1 MVLPVQRQA
10 RDASPDQATL
20 LGGVMDIVIG
30 ISALLAGLA
39 IGVVLGL
46 WRGSGAKLALAGT
59 QARLDETQATLMGV
73 VHERDAARTEAAAL
87 RASLG
92 ESETQIRLAR
102 QETETMA
109 RRIAD
114 WEETRSKFLE
124 TTRASVLTTAQELSS
139 KLLEDHKRE
148 AAAAKAEAEQ
158 QIQATT
164 EDLKT
169 QMGQLTE
176 GVAQLKGQVGEKAAV
191 LDTVWRAL
199 TNPAGAGY
207 YAEIGLANTLRS
219 FGLQEGR
226 DFLLQPSVQG
236 EEPGRRLRPDAIVF
250 LPGDSALV
258 VDSKASKH
266 LLDLARAEGEEQ
278 ERQARDQLK
287 ARMNQHLKDLAG
299 KDYVN
304 AVEQSWRIGG
314 RAGKPVRTLS
324 VMYLPN
330 DAALEKLL
338 EADPDFS
345 RKAADAQIIPAG
357 PAGLSSF
364 IGFASVEIRLMQQ
377 IENQERIVQ
386 GMERLLE
393 SVAVA
398 VGHAAGVGKG
408 IRSAADAFAKL
419 TGTVNGR
426 LLPRARDLQKL
437 GLRPPKP
444 IPGNLGAYQVF
455 DRDGDALIDG
465 EAAEVP
471 EDGRLIGGTE

>member
-1 MVLPVQRQA
+1 
-10 RDASPDQATL
+10 
-20 LGGVMDIVIG
+20 MDIVIG
-30 ISALLAGLA
+30 ILALAAGLVIGVLAGLA
-39 IGVVLGL
+39 RAHGPRLE
-46 WRGSGAKLALAGT
+46 LAGVE
-59 QARLDETQATLMGV
+59 ARLDEVQATLLAV
-73 VHERDAARTEAAAL
+73 VHERDQARGEVTELRAAL
-87 RASLG
+87 A
-92 ESETQIRLAR
+92 EHETQLRLAR
-102 QETETMA
+102 QETVTMA
-109 RRIAD
+109 RRVAE
-114 WEETRSKFLE
+114 WEETKAKFLE

-148 AAAAKAEAEQ
+148 TAAAKAEGEKQVA
-158 QIQATT
+158 ATT
-164 EDLKT
+164 EGLRS

-176 GVAQLKGQVGEKAAV
+176 GVSQLKGQVGEKAV
-191 LDTVWRAL
+191 ILDTVWRAL

-219 FGLQEGR
+219 FGLAEGR
-226 DFLLQPSVQG
+226 DFLLQPSFQG

-250 LPGDSALV
+250 LPGDSALI

-266 LLDLARAEGEEQ
+266 LLDLAKAVGDAEQ
-278 ERQARDQLK
+278 QQAREQLK

-304 AVEQSWRIGG
+304 AVEQSWRQAG

-330 DAALEKLL
+330 DAALEKLY

-345 RKAADAQIIPAG
+345 RKAADLQIIPAG

-377 IENQERIVQ
+377 IENQERIIQ
-386 GMERLLE
+386 GMEKLLE

-398 VGHAAGVGKG
+398 IGHAIGVGRG
-408 IRSAADAFAKL
+408 IRGAADAFAKF

-444 IPGNLGAYQVF
+444 IPGNLNAYQVF
-455 DRDGDALIDG
+455 DRDSEGTIDG
-465 EAAEVP
+465 EAAEVA
-471 EDGRLIGGTE
+471 EEGRQIAGQE

>member
-1 MVLPVQRQA
+1 
-10 RDASPDQATL
+10 
-20 LGGVMDIVIG
+20 MDITTG
-30 ISALLAGLA
+30 I
-39 IGVVLGL
+39 
-46 WRGSGAKLALAGT
+46 LALAAGLVIGLLVGLARGHGPRLELAGA
-59 QARLDETQATLMGV
+59 QARLDETQASLLAV
-73 VHERDAARTEAAAL
+73 VHERDQARGEAAEL
-87 RASLG
+87 RAALA
-92 ESETQIRLAR
+92 EQETQLRLAR
-102 QETETMA
+102 QELVTMA
-109 RRIAD
+109 KRVAE
-114 WEETRSKFLE
+114 WEETKAKFLE

-148 AAAAKAEAEQ
+148 AAAVKAEAEKQ
-158 QIQATT
+158 VAATT
-164 EDLKT
+164 EGLRS

-176 GVAQLKGQVGEKAAV
+176 GVSQLKGQVGEKAV
-191 LDTVWRAL
+191 ILDTVWRAL

-219 FGLQEGR
+219 FGLVEGR
-226 DFLLQPSVQG
+226 DFLLQPSFQG
-236 EEPGRRLRPDAIVF
+236 EESGRRLRPDAIVF
-250 LPGDSALV
+250 LPGDSALI

-266 LLDLARAEGEEQ
+266 LLDLAKAEGGDAEKL
-278 ERQARDQLK
+278 AREQLK

-304 AVEQSWRIGG
+304 AVEQSWRQAG
-314 RAGKPVRTLS
+314 RTGKPVRTLS

-330 DAALEKLL
+330 DAALEKLY

-345 RKAADAQIIPAG
+345 RKAADFQIIPAG

-377 IENQERIVQ
+377 IENQERIIQ
-386 GMERLLE
+386 GMEKLLE

-398 VGHAAGVGKG
+398 VGHAVGVGRG
-408 IRSAADAFAKL
+408 IRGAADAFAKF

-444 IPGNLGAYQVF
+444 IPGNLNAYQVF
-455 DRDGDALIDG
+455 DRDSEGTIDG
-465 EAAEVP
+465 EAAEVA
-471 EDGRLIGGTE
+471 EEGRLIAGQE